1 MALGLA
7 LLASPVEAEA
17 PRPPVAKRIPETLEH
32 HGISHTDDYAWLQ
45 TENLEGVLQR
55 PETLHDPI
63 RRHLEAEDH
72 YARAMLAP
80 NGELER
86 QLVAEMRGRI
96 SRRDEA
102 VPEGWGPWKYYTRY
116 QLGSRH

>member
-7 LLASPVEAEA
+7 LLAQPVEAEA
-17 PRPPVAKRIPETLEH
+17 PRPPVAKRIPVTVEH

-72 YARAMLAP
+72 YARAMLAL

-86 QLVAEMRGRI
+86 QLEVTTHERRREQIRQALEELDRRMKEAEA
-96 SRRDEA
+96 S
-102 VPEGWGPWKYYTRY
+102 
-116 QLGSRH
+116 